1 MMKSLAE
8 EFTMALLPRKKRR
21 KDPALPGASNSRDGD
36 GPVVVAKFSEVG
48 IFLVERKM
56 GSSRRNFLTQLA
68 QKKGFRVEEQM
79 SESVTHVVSEN
90 NSGDEVFELLAKQS
104 GICRAALV
112 DMTWFTES
120 MAAGK
125 PLEIENRHRLQVNRT
140 ADCSATDIPVS
151 QYACQRRT
159 TLNNR
164 NNLFTDALKI
174 LAEHAELCE
183 NGGRNLAFT
192 RASSILK
199 SLPYRITK
207 MDDLQGIPSLGEH
220 SKKVIKEILEDGN
233 CREVEKLIQN
243 ERYQTLKRFTS
254 IFGVGVKT
262 AEKWYREGLRTLH
275 ELKASKI
282 KLTKEQ
288 EAGLLYYEDLIVPV
302 TMAEADSVRK
312 IVEETVHRFL
322 PAAVIKLAGG
332 FRRGKE
338 SGHDV
343 DLLITHQDE
352 GKEQGLLHQV
362 INWMAAQGMILY
374 DDITDN
380 RDQKWKTKEPE
391 IFDHFA
397 KCYLIFKLQKDMG
410 NVVDLNTPGDHDSL
424 AVNEAKEMG
433 LGGQAGTC
441 ERASCAAVKD
451 KDWKAIRVDLVVAP
465 FSQYAYALLGWTG
478 SRLFERDLRRYAK
491 HFKHMSLSSH
501 SLFDNEQKRFLM
513 AATEEEIFAHLG
525 LDYIPPQERN
535 A

>member
-1 MMKSLAE
+1 
-8 EFTMALLPRKKRR
+8 MALLPRKKRR
-21 KDPALPGASNSRDGD
+21 KDPALPGASDSRDGD
-36 GPVVVAKFSEVG
+36 GPVGVAKFSEVG

-104 GICRAALV
+104 GICRAALI
-112 DMTWFTES
+112 DITWFTES

-140 ADCSATDIPVS
+140 ADRSATDIPVS

-164 NNLFTDALKI
+164 NNLFT
-174 LAEHAELCE
+174 
-183 NGGRNLAFT
+183 
-192 RASSILK
+192 
-199 SLPYRITK
+199 
-207 MDDLQGIPSLGEH
+207 
-220 SKKVIKEILEDGN
+220 EILEDGN
-233 CREVEKLIQN
+233 CGEVEKLIQN

-262 AEKWYREGLRTLH
+262 ADKWYREGLRTLH

-302 TMAEADSVRK
+302 TMAEADSIRK
-312 IVEETVHRFL
+312 IVEEAVHRFL
-322 PAAVIKLAGG
+322 PAAVVKLTGG

-362 INWMAAQGMILY
+362 INWMAVQGMILY

-391 IFDHFA
+391 LFDHFA
-397 KCYLIFKLQKDMG
+397 KCYLIFKLQKDMV
-410 NVVDLNTPGDHDSL
+410 NVVDLNTSGDHDSL

-441 ERASCAAVKD
+441 EHAGCASVKD

>member
-220 SKKVIKEILEDGN
+220 SK
-233 CREVEKLIQN
+233 
-243 ERYQTLKRFTS
+243 KRFTS